1 MAVSIAVPI
10 SIFSGAID
18 SSSTVTA
25 STTST
30 SSDSSDPSNPDA
42 QTVVHQIAANL
53 TWPSSSS
60 ADLDLYVVEPNG
72 VEVYYNNKNG
82 TYGNL

>member
-30 SSDSSDPSNPDA
+30 SSDPSNPDT
-42 QTVVHQIAANL
+42 QTVVHQIVANL